1 MRRIRNSIVFFTMCL
16 FVLAFGVVPAAAESS
31 DFDVY
36 LKLDGISGESVT
48 KGYEKWI
55 QLQDISFEFE
65 NSSTLNSSSTTG
77 SGAGK
82 AVRKPMTFSKSFDL
96 SSVPLFMDMVMGKTI
111 EKGQLVFVRTGEQRI
126 PIVTIDLERIS
137 VSKYNLYNLDENI
150 ELNYGAINFK
160 YTAVGPDGKTTNT
173 NTNTGGW
180 DFIKNVKK

>member
-31 DFDVY
+31 NFDVY
-36 LKLDGISGESVT
+36 LKLDGITGESIA

-55 QLQDISFEFE
+55 QFQDVSFDFE
-65 NSSTLNSSSTTG
+65 NNAALTSSSTSG

-82 AVRKPMTFSKSFDL
+82 AVRKAMAFSKYYDL

-126 PIVTIDLERIS
+126 PIVTIDLEKIN
-137 VSKYNLYNLDENI
+137 VSKYRLNNLSEDI
-150 ELNYGAINFK
+150 ELNYGTISFK
-160 YTAVGPDGKTTNT
+160 YTAVGPDGKIT

-180 DFIKNVKK
+180 DFMKNVKK

>member
-1 MRRIRNSIVFFTMCL
+1 MRRLRNSIVFFTMCL
-16 FVLAFGVVPAAAESS
+16 FVLAFGVVPAAAEST

-55 QLQDISFEFE
+55 QLQYVSLDFE
-65 NSSTLNSSSTTG
+65 NSSTLNSSPTTG

-82 AVRKPMTFSKSFDL
+82 AVRKAIAINKNFDL
-96 SSVPLFMDMVMGKTI
+96 SSIPMFMDMVMGKTI
-111 EKGQLVFVRTGEQRI
+111 EKGQIVFVKTGEQRL
-126 PIVTIDLERIS
+126 PIVTIDLEKIS
-137 VSKYNLYNLDENI
+137 VSTYNLNNLDEYI

-173 NTNTGGW
+173 NTGGW
-180 DFIKNVKK
+180 DFMKNLKK